1 MNIKKLIDDYIEINH
16 FEIKYKDKK
25 IKVFYYNKIEI
36 FTSNIIEITSNS
48 EKIKIKGNNLI
59 IETMFKEYLIV
70 GGNIKS
76 IDFVYE

>member
-1 MNIKKLIDDYIEINH
+1 MDLRKLIDDYIEINH

-36 FTSNIIEITSNS
+36 FTPNLIEIISNN
-48 EKIKIKGNNLI
+48 EKIKIKGNNLV
-59 IETMFKEYLIV
+59 IETMFKEYLII

-76 IDFVYE
+76 IDFIYA